1 VTLRANAGGGGVSV
15 LPGNQRPES
24 GRREL
29 LRFFGVTETEL
40 REYRK
45 LPVDEAKWRI
55 EHEHKVQQ
63 AWAERRRA
71 FLVAECLQPKRNAKK
86 ANAENRESGLEPIRS
101 TADIENQPPHV
112 HTRST
117 L

>member
-1 VTLRANAGGGGVSV
+1 MSV
-15 LPGNQRPES
+15 LPGNQRPEP
-24 GRREL
+24 GRKEL

-55 EHEHKVQQ
+55 EHEHKVQV

-71 FLVAECLQPKRNAKK
+71 FLLTELTD
-86 ANAENRESGLEPIRS
+86 ESDESDKPGLDLSVSHAP
-101 TADIENQPPHV
+101 THGHAPHV